1 MDDGDR
7 LDEYILQHSTP
18 EDEVLKELYRET
30 YLKVLYPRMV
40 SGHIQGKLLEMLSHM
55 IRPEK
60 ILEIGT
66 YTGYSAICLARG
78 LKEGGLLHTVEI
90 NDELKD
96 MTVKYI
102 AMAGLQ
108 DRIVLHTGDARKVI
122 PEIGGPLDLVFID
135 GNKQEYLD
143 YYHLVMPLLK
153 TGGYILADNVLWDGK
168 VLSQLKSHDKY
179 TRGIVAFNDFLAR
192 DDRVEQVILPVRD
205 GFTLIRKVSD

>member
-30 YLKVLYPRMV
+30 HLKVLYPRMV

-90 NDELKD
+90 NDELKE

-143 YYHLVMPLLK
+143 YYRLVMPLLR

-168 VLSQLKSHDKY
+168 VLSPLKSHDKY
-179 TRGIVAFNDFLAR
+179 TRGIAAFNDFLAG
-192 DDRVEQVILPVRD
+192 DDRVEQLILPVRD
-205 GFTLIRKVSD
+205 GFTLIRKVSE